1 MLGFGNS
8 QIKVQ
13 DRFQGLNIFP
23 ADVSFLQ
30 KGLPGSLL
38 FFCEPHSKTYKISLS
53 HFPDS
58 SETLIS
64 DSVLY

>member
-38 FFCEPHSKTYKISLS
+38 FCEPHSKTYKISLS